1 MPARTAQADGA
12 AARREG
18 AGTRN
23 PVARYSVGSTMTRGR
38 RVTALCAFAACLA
51 VLPACGG
58 DGKGQPAGTTSSPTG
73 GLATAT
79 ATASPGGTG
88 QATASPTGPT
98 PSGPAS
104 QQPSRP
110 ATPQPGTT
118 KPGTAGPPPTTTQGT
133 ALPARLL
140 GKDWERI
147 PTDRKIVA
155 LTFDAGA
162 NADGVAPILA
172 TLAREHVPGT
182 FFLTGQFANS
192 YSSKVR
198 DIAASGGRIGN
209 HSSTHPYF
217 TKLDDAALRSEVLGA
232 QHDIQAASGRDP
244 RPLFRFPFG
253 DRNAHDIAAVNALGY
268 VPVRWTVDTLGWQ
281 GTSGGR
287 SAASVTARVVDALQ
301 PGEIVLMHLGSH
313 PQDHSTLDADALPG
327 IISALRD
334 RGYGFVTL
342 DTLLG

>member
-1 MPARTAQADGA
+1 
-12 AARREG
+12 
-18 AGTRN
+18 
-23 PVARYSVGSTMTRGR
+23 MTRGHR
-38 RVTALCAFAACLA
+38 AAAWCAPVCLVVALA
-51 VLPACGG
+51 ACGG
-58 DGKGQPAGTTSSPTG
+58 DSPARPAPGS
-73 GLATAT
+73 ATAT
-79 ATASPGGTG
+79 ATGTAAVTGVAGPDGPSASSSRGTLVPSPSAG
-88 QATASPTGPT
+88 QPNRPTTVPALPPPPLPT
-98 PSGPAS
+98 PRRS
-104 QQPSRP
+104 
-110 ATPQPGTT
+110 TI
-118 KPGTAGPPPTTTQGT
+118 GPPPPTPGT
-133 ALPARLL
+133 GLPAGVF
-140 GKDWERI
+140 GKDWERV

-172 TLAREHVPGT
+172 ALAREHVAGT

-192 YSSKVR
+192 FPSKVR
-198 DIAASGGRIGN
+198 DIAASGGRMGN

-217 TKLDDAALRSEVLGA
+217 TKIDDVALRGEVLGA
-232 QHDIQAASGRDP
+232 ERDILAAGGKDP
-244 RPLFRFPFG
+244 RPFFRFPFG

-268 VPVRWTVDTLGWQ
+268 VPIRWTVDTLGWQ

-287 SAASVTARVVDALQ
+287 TAASVAARVLDALQ

-334 RGYGFVTL
+334 RGYAFATL